1 MKFSDMLGEDKILAE
16 ELKDP
21 AFRAEWDRTRFAREV
36 ALRVIAYRAEHGLT
50 QTALARLLGMK
61 QPQVA
66 RLEIGEVTPSIATL
80 AHLAARLEMEFH
92 IDITPNEVALS
103 A

>member
-1 MKFSDMLGEDKILAE
+1 VKLSDLPTEDEILSE
-16 ELKDP
+16 ELRDP

-36 ALRVIAYRAEHGLT
+36 ANRVVAYRGEHGLT
-50 QTALARLLGMK
+50 QTALARLLGVK

-66 RLEIGEVTPSIATL
+66 RLELGEVTPSIATL
-80 AHLAARLEMEFH
+80 ARLASSLGLEFH
-92 IDITPNEVALS
+92 IDITPTTVALT